1 MTIVNEFDKR
11 EIADRRTARFPLGTL
26 VCYESIVL
34 HSEIKTCMIVGC
46 WQFSDSMK
54 SREELFN
61 VCPRE
66 TRLANGYLLLP
77 NDGTSFLYAWFG
89 DVDNKRMHAL

>member
-1 MTIVNEFDKR
+1 MDVVNDFDKVK
-11 EIADRRTARFPLGTL
+11 ADRRKARFPLGTL

-54 SREELFN
+54 YREELFN

-66 TRLANGYLLLP
+66 QLGTSGYLLLP
-77 NDGTSFLYAWFG
+77 NDGSPFLYAWFS